1 MKTNSLIVT
10 SLLSAAALAFTFSN
24 GKDINPERQLATVYE
39 KPVTETDNPQLPSD
53 FTAENTIQVALLL
66 DTSNSMDGL
75 IEQAKS
81 RLWNIVN
88 TLSTLKYE
96 GKTPKIEISL
106 YEYGNDGLDSKNW
119 VRKVTP
125 LTQDLDLISEKLFAL
140 RTNGGTEYCGAVIQ
154 DAVSELEWNG
164 NSKAMKLI
172 YIAGNESFDQR
183 GISYKEAISDAK
195 KRDIFVNTIFC
206 GDRSEGINT
215 FWQDGAVLGGGKYF
229 NIDSNQ
235 RVVFIETP
243 YDRKIAECNV
253 QLNDTYIG
261 YGSSG
266 SARKAAQ
273 YQQDANAES
282 LSLANSV
289 ERTVSK
295 SNKSAYRAD
304 SWDMVDKAESDK
316 EFIKNVKQED
326 LPAEFK
332 GKSRSEIEKLVAE
345 KSRKR
350 SALQKEIAELAVK
363 RQQYIDAELQKR
375 GNSSGDD
382 LGKAI
387 EKSIYELA
395 GRKGFKK

>member
-1 MKTNSLIVT
+1 MKTNSFIIT
-10 SLLSAAALAFTFSN
+10 TLLSSTALAFSFYAGNSRDHRN
-24 GKDINPERQLATVYE
+24 SPVAVYE
-39 KPVTETDNPQLPSD
+39 NAVTATEIPHNTEN

-106 YEYGNDGLDSKNW
+106 YEYGNDGLDNKNW

-140 RTNGGTEYCGAVIQ
+140 KTNGGTEYCGAVIK
-154 DAVSELEWNG
+154 DAVTELEWNG
-164 NSKAMKLI
+164 NSKSMKLI
-172 YIAGNESFDQR
+172 YIAGNESFDQQ
-183 GISYKEAISDAK
+183 GVNYKEAISDAK
-195 KRDIFVNTIFC
+195 RKSIYVNTIFC

-243 YDRKIAECNV
+243 YDRRISECNIK
-253 QLNDTYIG
+253 LNDTYIG
-261 YGSSG
+261 YGSRG
-266 SARKAAQ
+266 YEKKEAQ
-273 YQQDANAES
+273 YEQDMNAASLSHANA
-282 LSLANSV
+282 V

-295 SNKSAYRAD
+295 SRKSVYRAD

-316 EFIKNVKQED
+316 EFLKNVKQDD
-326 LPAEFK
+326 LPAELK
-332 GKSRSEIEKLVAE
+332 GKSKAEIEKLVAE
-345 KSRKR
+345 KSRQR
-350 SALQKEIAELAVK
+350 SALQKEISELAVK
-363 RQQYIDAELQKR
+363 RQQYIDNELQKR
-375 GNSSGDD
+375 GNSSNDD

-395 GRKGFKK
+395 GRSGFKK